1 MKQTFVK
8 LIMIFCTISCYS
20 QDVTNENF
28 KTNFNNLLEKLN
40 EENWKDAEKLSTDL
54 LNFAEGIEIMN
65 TEKKVLRYI
74 KIYTVAGLLNEKSIT
89 KKEALEKTE
98 YLKGKEMQ
106 MPAHPFISKCY
117 VNCTHLNEDEENT
130 FFSGVNNQ
138 NGTQI
143 FSFEYVKVKDKIK
156 ETKEELEGKFIVLK
170 GKLNEI
176 TIEGNML
183 PRFKLKFINGDYE
196 IQEN

>member
-1 MKQTFVK
+1 MKQNLVK
-8 LIMIFCTISCYS
+8 LIIIFFTISGYS
-20 QDVTNENF
+20 QNIINANF
-28 KTNFNNLLEKLN
+28 KTNFNDLLENLN
-40 EENWKDAEKLSTDL
+40 NENWIKAEKLSTHL
-54 LNFAEGIEIMN
+54 LSFAEKIDTMD

-98 YLKGKEMQ
+98 YLLGKEMI
-106 MPAHPFISKCY
+106 MPAHPFNSKCY

-138 NGTQI
+138 KGTQI
-143 FSFEYVKVKDKIK
+143 FSFEYVKIKYKIK

-176 TIEGNML
+176 TIEGNMF

-196 IQEN
+196 FQGN

>member
-1 MKQTFVK
+1 MKQNLVK
-8 LIMIFCTISCYS
+8 LIILFFTISGYS
-20 QDVTNENF
+20 QSVINENF
-28 KTNFNNLLEKLN
+28 ENNFNDLLQNLN
-40 EENWKDAEKLSTDL
+40 NENWIKAEKLSTDL
-54 LNFAEGIEIMN
+54 LNFAEKIDTMD

-98 YLKGKEMQ
+98 YLKGKEMI
-106 MPAHPFISKCY
+106 MPAHPFNSKCF
-117 VNCTHLNEDEENT
+117 VNCTHLKEDEENT

-143 FSFEYVKVKDKIK
+143 FSFEYVKIKDKIK

-176 TIEGNML
+176 SIEGNMF

>member
-54 LNFAEGIEIMN
+54 LNFAEKVETVN
-65 TEKKVLRYI
+65 TEKKILRYI

-89 KKEALEKTE
+89 KKEALERTE
-98 YLKGKEMQ
+98 YLKGKEMI
-106 MPAHPFISKCY
+106 MPAHLFSSVCY
-117 VNCTHLNEDEENT
+117 VNCIHLNEDEQDT
-130 FFSGVNNQ
+130 FFSAVNNQ
-138 NGTQI
+138 KGTQI

-156 ETKEELEGKFIVLK
+156 EKKEELEGKIIVLK

-176 TIEGNML
+176 TVEGTMF
-183 PRFKLKFINGDYE
+183 PRFKLKLINGDYE

>member
-1 MKQTFVK
+1 MKQNLVK
-8 LIMIFCTISCYS
+8 LIIIFFTIGGYS
-20 QDVTNENF
+20 QNIINENF
-28 KTNFNNLLEKLN
+28 ETNFNDLLENLN
-40 EENWKDAEKLSTDL
+40 NENWIKAEKLSTDL
-54 LNFAEGIEIMN
+54 LNFAEKFDTMD

-98 YLKGKEMQ
+98 YLKGKEMI
-106 MPAHPFISKCY
+106 MPAHPFNSKCY

-138 NGTQI
+138 KGTQI
-143 FSFEYVKVKDKIK
+143 FSFEYVKIKDKIK

-176 TIEGNML
+176 TIEGNMF

>member
-1 MKQTFVK
+1 MKQNLVK
-8 LIMIFCTISCYS
+8 LIIIFFTISGYS
-20 QDVTNENF
+20 QNIINENF
-28 KTNFNNLLEKLN
+28 ETNFNDLLENLN
-40 EENWKDAEKLSTDL
+40 NENWIKAEKLSTDL
-54 LNFAEGIEIMN
+54 LNFAEKIDTMD

-98 YLKGKEMQ
+98 YLKGKEMI
-106 MPAHPFISKCY
+106 MPAHPFNSKCY

-138 NGTQI
+138 KGTQI
-143 FSFEYVKVKDKIK
+143 FSFEYVKIKDKIK

-176 TIEGNML
+176 TIEGNMF

>member
-1 MKQTFVK
+1 MKQNLVK
-8 LIMIFCTISCYS
+8 LIIIFFTIGGYS
-20 QDVTNENF
+20 QNIINENF
-28 KTNFNNLLEKLN
+28 ETNFNDLLENLN
-40 EENWKDAEKLSTDL
+40 NENWIKAEKLSTDL
-54 LNFAEGIEIMN
+54 LNFAEKIDTMD

-98 YLKGKEMQ
+98 YLKGKEMI
-106 MPAHPFISKCY
+106 MPAHPFNSKCY

-138 NGTQI
+138 KGTQI
-143 FSFEYVKVKDKIK
+143 FSFEYVKIKDKIK

-176 TIEGNML
+176 TIEGNMF

>member
-1 MKQTFVK
+1 MKKNLVQ
-8 LIMIFCTISCYS
+8 LIIIFFTIGGYS
-20 QDVTNENF
+20 QNIKNENF
-28 KTNFNNLLEKLN
+28 ETHFNDLLENLN
-40 EENWKDAEKLSTDL
+40 NENWIKAEKLSTDL
-54 LNFAEGIEIMN
+54 LNFAEKNDTMD

-89 KKEALEKTE
+89 KKEALVKTE
-98 YLKGKEMQ
+98 YLKGKEMI
-106 MPAHPFISKCY
+106 MPAHPFNSKCY
-117 VNCTHLNEDEENT
+117 VNCTQLNEDEENT

-138 NGTQI
+138 KGTQI
-143 FSFEYVKVKDKIK
+143 FSFEYVKIKDKIK
-156 ETKEELEGKFIVLK
+156 ESKEELEGKLIVLK

-176 TIEGNML
+176 SVEGNML